1 MNLTRTISYGGSYR
15 EVWDDDYHLKIEYQ
29 HQQQLRLCF
38 RGGAWCVSE
47 GELPEG
53 SLSARFFPE
62 AADAAV
68 AAARFLGSGRME
80 RDLRRLSPDGKA
92 GPIFTAEFLR
102 ILMDDFGLNLETV
115 YPYAAPCVDDGL
127 TEEEMEELNRLQ
139 PRSCHLFQMMRDFAR
154 YIPPVLHDIRLPDC
168 RFPVGAVTAG
178 EKLRLA
184 FEARQGSV
192 REAVLELWG
201 DNFREEFTMKP
212 VEQGWAV
219 EFAAPEIPAALWYRF
234 RIRPPG

>member
-115 YPYAAPCVDDGL
+115 YPYAAPCVDDDL

-168 RFPVGAVTAG
+168 RFPCGAVTAG
-178 EKLRLA
+178 EKLHLA
-184 FEARQGSV
+184 FEAQKGSV
-192 REAVLELWG
+192 TEAVLELWG
-201 DNFREEFTMKP
+201 DNFREEFPRNP
-212 VEQGWAV
+212 V
-219 EFAAPEIPAALWYRF
+219 
-234 RIRPPG
+234 